1 MTLLTHRT
9 PAVEVQPV
17 IQTGTSV
24 HGLVELSRLSAEGSD
39 DPGLQQALDHVG
51 DKSGETWLH
60 LLGLCLDLDRPSG
73 FDQLVERIAAM
84 EALDFRRVLLGLTAW
99 SWRSIVG
106 AETIEAAAR
115 GDDTAAKR
123 LLSDDRYYG
132 RSAEAAL
139 TKILPLNAEQTR
151 DRLLEA
157 MEAYHSA
164 RDLEQLA
171 GPLEAA
177 IREVKS
183 LAVEEGWIEAVEQ
196 LCGYRYVP
204 EPEARRVAVMPHL
217 AGAGLTLAQHEDTR
231 LIVYGA
237 TPPSETLD
245 YIVEMGKALA
255 DPSRVRILAALSAG
269 PLPLGELVE
278 LTDLTRSTVHHHLKL
293 LRATGLVSVEGNARS
308 YRYQVSARGKARS
321 IGALE
326 QVMGGAS

>member
-9 PAVEVQPV
+9 LAVRVELL

-24 HGLVELSRLSAEGSD
+24 HGLVELSRLSVEGSD
-39 DPGLQQALDHVG
+39 DPVLQQALDHVG
-51 DKSGETWLH
+51 DKSGESWLH
-60 LLGLCLDLDRPSG
+60 ILGLCLDLDPPSG
-73 FDQLVERIAAM
+73 FDQLVEHIAAM

-106 AETIEAAAR
+106 AATIEAAAR
-115 GDDTAAKR
+115 GDHTAAKR

-139 TKILPLNAEQTR
+139 AKILPLNAEQTR
-151 DRLLEA
+151 DRLLDA
-157 MEAYHSA
+157 MEVYRFG
-164 RDLEQLA
+164 RDLEDVA

-177 IREVKS
+177 TREVKT
-183 LAVEEGWIEAVEQ
+183 LADEEGWIEAVEQ

-217 AGAGLTLAQHEDTR
+217 AGTGLTLAQHEDTR

-237 TPPSETLD
+237 TPPPDTLD
-245 YIVEMGKALA
+245 HIVELGKALA

-293 LRATGLVSVEGNARS
+293 LRSTGLVSVEGNARS